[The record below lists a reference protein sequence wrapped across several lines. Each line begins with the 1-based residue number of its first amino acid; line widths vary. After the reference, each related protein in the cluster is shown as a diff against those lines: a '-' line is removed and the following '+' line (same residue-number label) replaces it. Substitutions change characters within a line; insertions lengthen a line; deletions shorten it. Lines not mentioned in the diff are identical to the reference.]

1 MNLWIESTVCT
12 TSVQLK
18 IATRVHSKTRETWPV
33 SEVIIVIFI
42 KFRFINI
49 TGAPSHFAVTR
60 CPLHTKKFDAAGSAT
75 TAFPRLATDQGA
87 HAVGQLLPRPT
98 LIMVAAA
105 CMADRHDVSGQC
117 DNKI

>member
-1 MNLWIESTVCT
+1 MEGVTRLVERPVVSRQRLGAGTAFAHACRREVGIEAKRAGLGDWLFT

-49 TGAPSHFAVTR
+49 TGAPSHFAVT
-60 CPLHTKKFDAAGSAT
+60 
-75 TAFPRLATDQGA
+75 
-87 HAVGQLLPRPT
+87 
-98 LIMVAAA
+98 
-105 CMADRHDVSGQC
+105 
-117 DNKI
+117 